1 MCSIEAFAAPL
12 NPKNAVADAQNGFKS
27 PKAMLRSAA
36 GPSSLIDPV
45 FFPEFPDPVAPQGPA
60 RQEPGAT
67 SITGGGLR
75 KKRKAAAA
83 AEAPEEATE
92 SFSSLQLF

>member
-1 MCSIEAFAAPL
+1 MCIPIGSIPT
-12 NPKNAVADAQNGFKS
+12 PVTTVGDALASGKS
-27 PKAMLRSAA
+27 PKDNLLAA
-36 GPSSLIDPV
+36 TGAGKLFKPLL
-45 FFPEFPDPVAPQGPA
+45 FPEFPDPVAPQGPA
-60 RQEPGAT
+60 RQEASPT